1 MEDKNG
7 RLEGKVAIITGSGQ
21 GLGRAAALLFARAG
35 AKVAVVDVNPDAS
48 NETVD
53 RIAQE
58 GGEAIALEVDVGKS
72 GDAQRMA
79 VATSDRYGRID
90 VLVNNAAIFGARVHV
105 AEIDEDVWDAVIR
118 TNLKGTFLCS
128 KHVIPYMR
136 QQGGGSIVCVSSVS
150 GVLGNEHQA
159 DYNAS
164 KHAIIG
170 LARCMAQDC
179 RNDGIRVNVV
189 SPTGMAT
196 PGNENTSPQDLA
208 PYVAMTMFGR
218 LAEPIEVANAILF
231 LASDEA
237 SYITG
242 ANLMV
247 DGGVTAIQPSGN
259 QLREGIVNFMDV
271 SQDSD

>member
-1 MEDKNG
+1 MDKAG
-7 RLEGKVAIITGSGQ
+7 RLAGKVAIITGSGQ
-21 GLGRAAALLFARAG
+21 GLGRAAALLFTREG
-35 AKVAVVDVNPDAS
+35 AKVAVVDVNPEAS
-48 NETVD
+48 RETVD
-53 RIAQE
+53 LITQD
-58 GGEAIALEVDVGKS
+58 GGDAIALEVDVGKS

-79 VATSDRYGRID
+79 AVTSERYGRID
-90 VLVNNAAIFGARVHV
+90 VLVNNAAIYGAQVHV
-105 AEIDEDVWDAVIR
+105 ADIDEDVWDAVMR
-118 TNLKGTFLCS
+118 VNLKGTFLCS
-128 KHVIPYMR
+128 KQVIPYMQ

-170 LARCMAQDC
+170 LVRCMAQDC
-179 RNDGIRVNVV
+179 RTDGIRVNVV

-196 PGNENTSPQDLA
+196 PGNKNTSSENLA
-208 PYVAMTMFGR
+208 PYVALTMFAR

-237 SYITG
+237 SFITG

-259 QLREGIVNFMDV
+259 QLREGIAKFMNV
-271 SQDSD
+271 AQESD

>member
-1 MEDKNG
+1 MKDKNG

-21 GLGRAAALLFARAG
+21 GLGRAAALLFAQEG
-35 AKVAVVDVNPDAS
+35 AKVAVVDVNSESSQD
-48 NETVD
+48 TVD
-53 RIAQE
+53 IILQD
-58 GGEAIALEVDVGKS
+58 GGDAIALEVDVGNV
-72 GDAQRMA
+72 GDVQRMA
-79 VATSDRYGRID
+79 TETAHKYGRID
-90 VLVNNAAIFGARVHV
+90 VLINNAAIYGGGVHV
-105 AEIDEDVWDAVIR
+105 LEIDEDVWDAVMRI
-118 TNLKGTFLCS
+118 NVKGTFLCS
-128 KHVIPYMR
+128 KQVIPYM
-136 QQGGGSIVCVSSVS
+136 QQHGGGSIVCVASVS

-189 SPTGMAT
+189 SPTGMST
-196 PGNENTSPQDLA
+196 PGNENTAVQDLA

-231 LASDEA
+231 LASDDA

-247 DGGVTAIQPSGN
+247 DGGVTAIQPSGR
-259 QLREGIVNFMDV
+259 QLREGIAKFVK
-271 SQDSD
+271 SSDSLL